1 MYSNYNKTY
10 FLSILVILCMLFM
23 MWPRVLS
30 AATPKDK
37 YYQAEACYKK
47 LRHNP
52 KKQKYRDKWL
62 GCIKK
67 FEAVYRRDPKGPWAA
82 AGLYM
87 SGQLYQELYKRSYKA
102 SDRETAIDI
111 YERIITDFSKSK
123 YKQKAKYAL
132 GHISYKKTPKRASKK
147 EMPKKDVARL
157 EEDSIEAEIE

>member
-1 MYSNYNKTY
+1 MYFNCKKTY
-10 FLSILVILCMLFM
+10 FSSILIILCMLFM

-30 AATPKDK
+30 AATAKDK
-37 YYQAEACYKK
+37 YYKAEACYKK

-67 FEAVYRRDPKGPWAA
+67 FEAVYHHDPKDPWAA

-87 SGQLYQELYKRSYKA
+87 SGQLYQELYKRSFKT

-111 YERIITDFSKSK
+111 YERYYNRFSK
-123 YKQKAKYAL
+123 KQIQTK
-132 GHISYKKTPKRASKK
+132 G
-147 EMPKKDVARL
+147 
-157 EEDSIEAEIE
+157 